1 MMPDEFPSAAAAPPE
16 SADDDVRVL
25 PLSRLLGSPLIDRG
39 GESIGRVADV
49 LVRLRG
55 MHYPL
60 VVGMVAQVGGG
71 PRVFV
76 PVEHAESLG
85 GGRLKLTSVRDELR
99 KFERREGQVLLRAD
113 ALGHRMID
121 VVDARL
127 VRAFD
132 LELAKRGGE
141 WVLSRVD
148 VRHPQR
154 LPGFLGGRGDRH
166 GWRDWAGF
174 EALIGHTHSTA
185 MRGQVARIRQLKP
198 TYIADL
204 LEAASKQEQQEILG
218 YVHADP
224 RLEADVFEELE
235 QDRSARLLDV
245 RTDLEIAHVVTE
257 MQPDA
262 ATDTIAELPRRRR
275 QSVLDLLPTHQRA
288 KVQRLLGFNPASAG
302 GLMTVDFLALPADT
316 PLDQALAAVREARS
330 LPPEALASIQ
340 AVDEAGCLRGVAP
353 LIALLR
359 GDPDAALIDICDTD
373 PVRIGPEAGLA
384 DVAILL
390 ADHNL
395 TTIPVIEADGHPVGV
410 ITVDNV
416 LEALLARDR
425 RRRKSASAP
434 DPRGYSDTSHR
445 TADAAVRA
453 ARQPGQ
459 GTR

>member
-1 MMPDEFPSAAAAPPE
+1 MNETAPLEPPAPE
-16 SADDDVRVL
+16 AADDDRVL
-25 PLSRLLGSPLIDRG
+25 PLSRLLGRPLIDRG
-39 GESIGRVADV
+39 GESLGRVADV

-55 MHYPL
+55 THYPL
-60 VVGMVAQVGGG
+60 VVGIVAQAGGT

-85 GGRLKLTSVRDELR
+85 GGRLKLTSARADLR

-198 TYIADL
+198 AYIADL

-224 RLEADVFEELE
+224 GLEADVFEELD
-235 QDRSARLLDV
+235 QDRAVRLLDV
-245 RTDLEIAHVVTE
+245 RSDLEIAHVIAE

-262 ATDTIAELPRRRR
+262 ATDTVAELPQRRR
-275 QSVLDLLPTHQRA
+275 QSVLDLLPIHQRA
-288 KVQRLLGFNPASAG
+288 KVQSLLGFNPASAG
-302 GLMTVDFLALPADT
+302 GLMTVDFLALPTDT
-316 PLDQALAAVREARS
+316 LINEALAAVCEARS

-340 AVDEAGCLRGVAP
+340 AVDEDGCLRGVAP

-359 GDPDAALIDICDTD
+359 GDPNATLIEVCDTD
-373 PVRIGPEAGLA
+373 PVRVGPEAGM
-384 DVAILL
+384 VAVATLL

-395 TTIPVIEADGHPVGV
+395 TTIPVVEADGRSVGV
-410 ITVDNV
+410 ITVDDV
-416 LEALLARDR
+416 LEALLSRDR
-425 RRRKSASAP
+425 RRRRPGSAP
-434 DPRGYSDTSHR
+434 DTRAYIPRPAADT
-445 TADAAVRA
+445 AVQA
-453 ARQPGQ
+453 ARQSGR
-459 GTR
+459 GTL